1 MTLKDL
7 RGNDFMKVLVVSH
20 TCLNTHNNM
29 GRTLLSLFS
38 AFDKSEICQLYLY
51 PMLPDADACSSYY
64 RITDKE
70 VLKGCLKRKVNG
82 REIGE
87 NEIDTSTHNLFENED
102 DKKLYRNKR
111 NKSSICVLLRD
122 LMWKLSPWYNKNL
135 VSWIEREKPTC
146 IFVAPGIPKLLYDI
160 ALKISRE
167 FNLPIITYICDD
179 FYFLDDHTAI
189 IDKIRQK
196 LMMKKMDELM
206 GNTSRI
212 VAICDEISVR
222 YENHFDVPSTTI
234 MTGSGYELSSAPS
247 VTPDP
252 KVLNY
257 MGNINYNRFLSL
269 ADIGRALDELN
280 DEYNEDYRLNIYTV
294 EDDEKILADL
304 ECIKSV
310 NLCGFVTGS
319 EFESLFKNS
328 HVLVHTE
335 SFDEFYVKLTKNSVS
350 TKIADCLASGIPLFA
365 YGPEDIASMG
375 HLIRNDCAVIVT
387 DKAQLKNTL
396 YNLLKD
402 VDLRREKAQKGLE
415 VAKRC
420 HCAKIQ
426 SEK

>member
-1 MTLKDL
+1 
-7 RGNDFMKVLVVSH
+7 MKVLIVSH

-38 AFDKSEICQLYLY
+38 AFDKNEVCQLYLY

-64 RITDKE
+64 RITDKS
-70 VLKGCLKRKVNG
+70 VLKGCLTRKVNG
-82 REIGE
+82 REIE
-87 NEIDTSTHNLFENED
+87 KTEIDTSAHNLFENED
-102 DKKLYRNKR
+102 DKKLYRNKK
-111 NKSSICVLLRD
+111 NKSSLRVLLRD
-122 LMWKLSPWYNKNL
+122 LMWKISPWYNKSL
-135 VSWIEREKPTC
+135 ASWIEREKPTC

-167 FNLPIITYICDD
+167 FKLPIITYICDD
-179 FYFLDDHTAI
+179 FYFLDEHTAFL
-189 IDKIRQK
+189 DKFRQK

-206 GNTSRI
+206 KNTSKM
-212 VAICDEISVR
+212 VAICDEISAR
-222 YENHFDVPSTTI
+222 YENHFGVPSTTI
-234 MTGSGYELSSAPS
+234 MTGSGYDVSSVPALTS
-247 VTPDP
+247 DP

-319 EFESLFKNS
+319 EFEELFKKS

-335 SFDEFYVKLTKNSVS
+335 SFDEFYVKLTKNSIS

-387 DKAQLKNTL
+387 DKAQLKDTL
-396 YNLLKD
+396 YNLLND

-415 VAKRC
+415 VAKEY
-420 HCAKIQ
+420 HCAKTQ
-426 SEK
+426 SEKLKRIVKDECK